1 MVLAAGF
8 APALATLSNV
18 VPLLL
23 DYASNGNGASS
34 RGCSGSISLQKKSTG
49 CCMEAEWSQ
58 SPVLPWVWL
67 AYDACLNAGSTAVV
81 LNLEPPPGIAP
92 S

>member
-1 MVLAAGF
+1 
-8 APALATLSNV
+8 
-18 VPLLL
+18 
-23 DYASNGNGASS
+23 
-34 RGCSGSISLQKKSTG
+34 
-49 CCMEAEWSQ
+49 MEAEWSQ

-81 LNLEPPPGIAP
+81 PKMEPPPGIAP